1 MRGVYVHIPYCRT
14 ICPYCDFVKRPTPEA
29 APTEFVDALC
39 REIGAYEGPREA
51 DAVFF
56 GGGTPSLLAL
66 ADMERILGALH
77 DAFDLRDPEITAEA
91 NPDDM
96 SDELAAA
103 WRAMGINRVSL
114 GVQSFDE
121 DALRYLGR
129 RHDVAG
135 AHRACEIVARHFDT
149 WNLDLMFGAHPV
161 GTWELS
167 LRETLAHRPH
177 HVSAYGL
184 TYEAGTP
191 FGKRGHEAID
201 DETYLTLYRE
211 TLDAFGAAGI
221 ARYEVSN
228 FARLGHECRH
238 NLIYWRNEE
247 YAGFGT
253 AAYSYL
259 NGVRARNHVKI
270 DDYLADPGGKCEALI
285 LDDREIRVE
294 TVIQYLRL
302 AEGLPKATYR
312 ERFGADAMDDFAAPL
327 RDCLDR
333 GLIADT
339 GDVLQPTA
347 LGFELNNEIGLALVG

>member
-1 MRGVYVHIPYCRT
+1 MRGVYVHIPFCRT
-14 ICPYCDFVKRPTPEA
+14 ICPYCDFVKRPTPDA
-29 APTEFVDALC
+29 VPGEFVAALVG
-39 REIGAYEGPREA
+39 EIEAYSGPRSV
-51 DAVFF
+51 DSVFF

-66 ADMERILGALH
+66 ADMERILAALH
-77 DAFDLRDPEITAEA
+77 RAFDLDGAEITAEA

-96 SDELAAA
+96 TDELAAA
-103 WRAMGINRVSL
+103 WRGMGVNRVSL

-129 RHDVAG
+129 RHDADG
-135 AHRACEIVARHFDT
+135 ARRACGIVARRFDT

-161 GTWELS
+161 GTWSES
-167 LRETLAHRPH
+167 IRETLAHGPQ

-201 DETYLTLYRE
+201 EETYLRLYRE
-211 TLDAFGAAGI
+211 TLAVFAEAGI

-228 FARLGHECRH
+228 FATPGHECRH
-238 NLIYWRNEE
+238 NVTYWRNEE

-259 NGVRARNHVKI
+259 GGVRARNHVKI
-270 DDYLADPGGKCEALI
+270 DDYLAEPGGKCEALA
-285 LDDREIRVE
+285 LSDREVRVE
-294 TVIQYLRL
+294 TVIQHLRL
-302 AEGLPKATYR
+302 AEGLPYAYYR
-312 ERFGADAMDDFAAPL
+312 ERFCGEVMDDFAAPL
-327 RDCLDR
+327 ADCLAR
-333 GLIADT
+333 GLLEDT
-339 GDVLQPTA
+339 GAALRPTD